1 MKRKFTLLVILCAL
15 FAFQGFAQSPK
26 MVMIEEGTQAS
37 CGPCATQNPDFDALL
52 DANEDKVIVLK
63 YQTSWPGFDQMN
75 LDNPDEVQDR
85 VDYYAIQGVPTGII
99 NGSYIPNDCDFY
111 DGAPACL
118 SQADIDAAY
127 TSAAAFD
134 LNLNAGFENGILSV
148 TGKLTANEA
157 VSGDFRLRIALA
169 ERTIEYADVPG
180 GTNGETEFHH
190 VLKKFITGSLGT
202 DLEDSWE
209 AGDEYNINETLDLAG
224 INIYNYSTMEV
235 VAFIQDDNTG
245 DVFQAAKD
253 ADVTITVASANNATA
268 FRVGGLPV
276 GVCAGEQTIEPVF
289 TLQNGGNETLTSVDV
304 VYSVNG
310 GSPETYAWTGSLGTL
325 EREDI
330 TLPAYTFTATST
342 NTLSITVQNPNG
354 MMDEDSSDDTFEAD
368 VPLAAQTS
376 NNIVILE
383 LVPDN
388 YGAETT
394 WELRNEAGDVLFS
407 GGPYENG
414 NSDPIVVEMLLT
426 DDGCYDF
433 EIFDS
438 FGDGICCGFG
448 EGSYTLSDGDGAL
461 LLAGGEFTSSES
473 QPMTLEGGTE
483 VNNNASIVA
492 YSGLTDPF
500 CGEVTFAP
508 SLTIQN
514 LGVNEITSIDIEVRN
529 SGMAIANE
537 TWTGSIPSGQTAE
550 VQLSDIMLEGDS
562 DLSFHVTAVNGVE
575 DTFTSGNEYA
585 GVVLPVA
592 TAGAGTLS
600 MALNTDCWPE
610 ENTWVILDE
619 AGGLVVSGGPYDGQA
634 QTSIFEEFTLPADGC
649 YEFVF
654 IDAYGD
660 GLNGEQWSTC
670 GVSGNITLFDELG
683 TTLFEYDGS
692 YNTAEERS
700 IFDYSMVVGVEETI
714 FEEGFTVSPNPTS
727 GNLTL
732 DFAIEEA
739 ANATVSIH
747 NMLGAEVMT
756 VNLGTLASGAHI
768 QNIEMGDLASGVYVV
783 RLNADGGSISKK
795 VVLAR

>member
-1 MKRKFTLLVILCAL
+1 MKRKFTLLTLLCAL
-15 FAFQGFAQSPK
+15 FAFQGFAQSSK

-37 CGPCATQNPDFDALL
+37 CGPCATQNPNFDALL
-52 DANEDKVIVLK
+52 DANPDKVVVLK

-75 LDNPDEVQDR
+75 LDNPGEVQDR
-85 VDYYAIQGVPTGII
+85 VDYYAIEGVPTGVI
-99 NGSYIPNDCDFY
+99 NGSYIPNDCQFY

-127 TSAAAFD
+127 TSGAAFD
-134 LNLNAGFENGILSV
+134 LNVNAGFENGMLTV

-157 VSGDFRLRIALA
+157 VNGDIRLRLALA
-169 ERTIEYADVPG
+169 ERTIEYVDVPG
-180 GTNGETEFHH
+180 GSNGETEFYH
-190 VLKKFITGSLGT
+190 VLKKFITGSAGT

-209 AGDEYNINETLDLAG
+209 AGDDYNINETLDLAG
-224 INIYNYSTMEV
+224 IPIYNYSSMEV
-235 VAFIQDDNTG
+235 VAFVQDDNTK

-253 ADVTITVASANNATA
+253 GDVTITVAESNNATA
-268 FRVGGLPV
+268 FRLSGLPLA
-276 GVCAGEQTIEPVF
+276 VCAGEQSIEPVF
-289 TLQNGGNETLTSVDV
+289 TLQNGGNEILTSTDI

-310 GSPETYAWTGSLGTL
+310 GSPETYAWAGSLGTL

-330 TLPAYTFTATST
+330 TLPAYTFTTSSN
-342 NTLSITVQNPNG
+342 NTLNVTVENPNG
-354 MMDEDSSDDTFEAD
+354 VTDEDTSDNTYEVE

-383 LVPDN
+383 LIPDD
-388 YGAETT
+388 YGSETT
-394 WELRNEAGDVLFS
+394 WELRNEAGSLLYE
-407 GGPYENG
+407 GGPYTDG

-426 DDGCYDF
+426 VDGCYDF
-433 EIFDS
+433 EIADT
-438 FGDGICCGFG
+438 FGDGICCAFG
-448 EGSYTLSDGDGAL
+448 NGSYTLSDGDGATL
-461 LLAGGEFTSSES
+461 LQGGEFASSES

-483 VNNNASIVA
+483 VNNNASITA

-508 SLTIQN
+508 SLTVQN
-514 LGVNEITSIDIEVRN
+514 LGLNEITSIDVEIRN
-529 SGMAIANE
+529 MGTVLDTES
-537 TWTGSIPSGQTAE
+537 WTGSIASGETGE
-550 VQLSDIMLEGDS
+550 VQLSDIMLSGDS
-562 DLSFHVTAVNGVE
+562 DLSFHITAVNGME
-575 DTFTSGNEYA
+575 DTYTSGNEYT
-585 GVVLPVA
+585 GVTLPLA
-592 TAGAGTLS
+592 TAGYATLS

-619 AGGLVVSGGPYDGQA
+619 AGDLVVSGGPYNGQA
-634 QTSIFEEFTLPADGC
+634 QSAIFEEFTLPADGC

-732 DFAIEEA
+732 DFAIEA
-739 ANATVSIH
+739 AADATVSIH

-756 VNLGTLASGAHI
+756 VDLGTLASGSHI

-783 RLNADGGSISKK
+783 RLNADGGSIAKK
-795 VVLAR
+795 VVLTR